1 MMCDKMKLWFRKTG
15 LPRNIIILEAIL
27 LLSAVIVSAYDWRNN
42 ASNNVSMLVNILSP
56 LAIILTLGVLII
68 YTYYTYLLAKYQII
82 PSASFGLVQS
92 PDDPYHF
99 AFIMSNQ
106 SKYPIK
112 CWCNLNATTRGTNL
126 LYKGF
131 YSGDEPRLLQPED
144 RRTGHFRIKDLL
156 TNSENKIYL
165 LKNEANEENYKQLLH
180 LNVEFWYYP
189 LIDENNVT
197 TIRDPYYFDFRDNKL
212 KPDF

>member
-1 MMCDKMKLWFRKTG
+1 MCDKLKLWFRKTG
-15 LPRNIIILEAIL
+15 LPLNIIILEAIL

-99 AFIMSNQ
+99 AFIRSNQ

-126 LYKGF
+126 LYKGVNGNSKIPSYGNEISPGILKTF
-131 YSGDEPRLLQPED
+131 PFCCSGL
-144 RRTGHFRIKDLL
+144 IM
-156 TNSENKIYL
+156 
-165 LKNEANEENYKQLLH
+165 H
-180 LNVEFWYYP
+180 LGS
-189 LIDENNVT
+189 I
-197 TIRDPYYFDFRDNKL
+197 
-212 KPDF
+212 